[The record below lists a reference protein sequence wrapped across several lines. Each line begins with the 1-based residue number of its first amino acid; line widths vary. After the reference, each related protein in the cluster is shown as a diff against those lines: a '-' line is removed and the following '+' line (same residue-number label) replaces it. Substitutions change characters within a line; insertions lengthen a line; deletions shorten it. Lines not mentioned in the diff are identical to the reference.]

1 MKLLVVGN
9 VRKYSVGL
17 TLAIKCISGYAFE
30 ALEWTKRYRIIL
42 LSVFVVVV
50 VY

>member
-9 VRKYSVGL
+9 VRKYSVDL
-17 TLAIKCISGYAFE
+17 TLVIKCISGYPFE
-30 ALEWTKRYRIIL
+30 ALEWTKRYRMLL
-42 LSVFVVVV
+42 LSIFVVVV